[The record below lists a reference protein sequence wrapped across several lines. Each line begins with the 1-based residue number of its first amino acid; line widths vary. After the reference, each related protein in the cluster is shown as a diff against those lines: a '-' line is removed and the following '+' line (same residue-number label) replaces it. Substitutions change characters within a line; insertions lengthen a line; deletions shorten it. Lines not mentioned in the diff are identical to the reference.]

1 MDAGGPEPPSPEPGG
16 GAPPLGEGVEVI
28 AAVDMMPSIGPHA
41 GRCLD
46 AGLRVAF
53 WFLLIQ

>member
-16 GAPPLGEGVEVI
+16 GAPPLGEGVEV
-28 AAVDMMPSIGPHA
+28 AAVDMMSSIGPHA
-41 GRCLD
+41 GRCLDD

-53 WFLLIQ
+53 WFLLTQ